1 MKRAGEKGCGKLELQ
16 VKRALARLLEA
27 HEDLKAAKL
36 LLRKVESR
44 SLFHSQQAVEKSL
57 KACLSKVIIGD
68 IKLHPVIK
76 LLKEKVLPSLPE
88 PLQEQFTKL
97 EDDAFWVER
106 RWIDTRYEEIGAN
119 GKILT
124 PLFRFGKTDAR
135 SGINAAEGMVFW
147 ATDSINELFSRQLP
161 KSYRKLRKIVEKELQ

>member
-1 MKRAGEKGCGKLELQ
+1 MELQ
-16 VKRALARLLEA
+16 VKRALARLMEA

-44 SLFHSQQAVEKSL
+44 SLFHSQQSVEKAL

-76 LLKEKVLPSLPE
+76 LLKERILPDLSG
-88 PLQEQFTKL
+88 PLQEKFTKL

-106 RWIDTRYEEIGAN
+106 RWIDTRYEEVGAK
-119 GKILT
+119 GEILT

-135 SGINAAEGMVFW
+135 SGINSAEEMLSW
-147 ATDSINELFSRQLP
+147 ATDAVNELFSQQLP
-161 KSYRKLRKIVEKELQ
+161 QSYRKLRKMAEKELQ

>member
-1 MKRAGEKGCGKLELQ
+1 MELQ

-27 HEDLKAAKL
+27 HEDFKAAKL
-36 LLRKVESR
+36 LRKKAESR
-44 SLFHSQQAVEKSL
+44 SLFHSQQCVEKAL

-76 LLKEKVLPSLPE
+76 LLKEKVLPALSG

-106 RWIDTRYEEIGAN
+106 RWIDTRYEEVGAK
-119 GKILT
+119 GEILT
-124 PLFRFGKTDAR
+124 PVLRFGKTDAR
-135 SGINAAEGMVFW
+135 SGLAAAEGIILW
-147 ATDSINELFSRQLP
+147 ATDTVNELFSQQLP
-161 KSYRKLRKIVEKELQ
+161 KSYRKLRKVAEKEIR